1 MNQSER
7 IIPSSGGLSNCELS
21 GKRFNIS
28 PARMRRPWLVA
39 VADHAVAVDHHS
51 PTDTRRT
58 EVNTT
63 CLDDLGHVPRGHR
76 VAPYRVF
83 GS

>member
-28 PARMRRPWLVA
+28 PARMRRPGLVA

-51 PTDTRRT
+51 PTDIHCPGVRT
-58 EVNTT
+58 LY
-63 CLDDLGHVPRGHR
+63 LDDLRRMPRGYR
-76 VAPYRVF
+76 VAPYDVF
-83 GS
+83 GA